1 MTPRKCFSRLKK
13 DVHNFVICVP
23 NARVMLEFQLLFLL
37 TTVLQLG
44 ESMRA
49 KRAIA
54 IGLTGLMLFEA
65 SPVPQISQAL
75 TIQNAAAVRQLM
87 SALTASTAYADTSE
101 NVGGGR
107 SR

>member
-1 MTPRKCFSRLKK
+1 
-13 DVHNFVICVP
+13 
-23 NARVMLEFQLLFLL
+23 
-37 TTVLQLG
+37 
-44 ESMRA
+44 MRA

-54 IGLTGLMLFEA
+54 MAMTGLMLFGA

-87 SALTASTAYADTSE
+87 SAFTASTAYASE
-101 NVGGGR
+101 NMGGGIR